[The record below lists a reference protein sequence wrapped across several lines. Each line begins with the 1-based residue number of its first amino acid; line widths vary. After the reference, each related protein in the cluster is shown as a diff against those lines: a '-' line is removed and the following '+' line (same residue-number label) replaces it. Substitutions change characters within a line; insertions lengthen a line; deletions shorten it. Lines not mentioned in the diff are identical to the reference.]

1 MELVRWQNLMQSFG
15 ISTNESTY
23 QALQDAYS
31 ETHRRYHT
39 AEHIKATLR
48 HLDTAVTLAKDV
60 HEVEMALWFHDAVY
74 KPLSATNE
82 FDSAV
87 WAVEFLSNNGPWN
100 QLVRMENV
108 SLNVVG
114 TAKDCYFWSS
124 EKSNKS
130 QVDIFINK
138 VPHRDEFSETVG
150 YRIEGNNKNTIFI
163 PDIDKWEKWDRDIKE
178 EIRKVDYAFIDG
190 TFYDGNELPGRDMK
204 EIPHPL
210 IIESMELFKDLS
222 AEDKKKIHFIHFN
235 HTNPL
240 LNKNSPQYKEVI
252 KRGYNIAN
260 YGDVFEL

>member
-87 WAVEFLSNNGPWN
+87 WAVEFLSNNGVSEDRVERVRSLIMATVHTAQTQGN
-100 QLVRMENV
+100 DQL
-108 SLNVVG
+108 LL
-114 TAKDCYFWSS
+114 
-124 EKSNKS
+124 
-130 QVDIFINK
+130 VDI
-138 VPHRDEFSETVG
+138 
-150 YRIEGNNKNTIFI
+150 
-163 PDIDKWEKWDRDIKE
+163 
-178 EIRKVDYAFIDG
+178 
-190 TFYDGNELPGRDMK
+190 
-204 EIPHPL
+204 
-210 IIESMELFKDLS
+210 DLS
-222 AEDKKKIHFIHFN
+222 ILGAKKMVYDQFEKDVRYEYKWVPYFIYKKKR
-235 HTNPL
+235 
-240 LNKNSPQYKEVI
+240 KEVLVSFL
-252 KRGYNIAN
+252 KRERIYQNDFFYSRLEEQARDNLERVIAS
-260 YGDVFEL
+260 Y